1 MPWTRMVL
9 METQRLESAQM
20 TSCGWKSLLFSQII
34 PAKVTNYLSMAKPD
48 DYFKASFNFSSAAF
62 DPADHSL
69 LFQLF
74 YEPPTQTVLSTL
86 DLCIQLPPGHLDLD
100 VSIGTSSSMCPNF
113 FSPSSPPPWKP
124 CSPPTS
130 PSPSLPPPS
139 TQLFHQ

>member
-1 MPWTRMVL
+1 MVL

-86 DLCIQLPPGHLDLD
+86 DLCIQLPPGLLT
-100 VSIGTSSSMCPNF
+100 SI
-113 FSPSSPPPWKP
+113 
-124 CSPPTS
+124 
-130 PSPSLPPPS
+130 
-139 TQLFHQ
+139 